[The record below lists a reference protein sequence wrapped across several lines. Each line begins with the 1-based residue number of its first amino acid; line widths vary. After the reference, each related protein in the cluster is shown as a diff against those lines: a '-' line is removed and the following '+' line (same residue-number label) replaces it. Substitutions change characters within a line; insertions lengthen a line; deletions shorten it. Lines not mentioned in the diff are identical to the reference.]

1 MPELPEVETIRRTLE
16 SHLIGTQVRRVRAHR
31 RDIIC
36 LPGDP
41 PAGFARSDM
50 SCPHTTVRPAHL
62 LSNAQI
68 VRLTRRG
75 KRLAIVACDGRCV
88 EVHLGMS
95 GRLLVLPARS
105 RSPAH
110 THIVWSL
117 TDGKR
122 LVFCDPR
129 RFGFV
134 RVHAH
139 TDDLARAWQALG
151 PDALTIRAD
160 ALQKRAGASRQAVKG
175 VLLDQ
180 RVLAG
185 VGNIYADEALFDA
198 RIAPTRAGESLTQDH
213 WRSLA
218 RSIRRVL
225 RRAIEARGT
234 TLRDYR
240 NADGSPGTAG
250 RLLRVYARAGAPCTR
265 CGKFLVAATVAQ
277 RTTTWC
283 PACQT

>member
-16 SHLIGTQVRRVRAHR
+16 PHLIGAQVRRVRAHR
-31 RDIIC
+31 RDIIS

-41 PAGFARSDM
+41 PTGFARSGM
-50 SCPHTTVRPAHL
+50 SCPRTTVRPAHL
-62 LSNAQI
+62 LHNAQI
-68 VRLTRRG
+68 DRLIRRG
-75 KRLAIVACDGRCV
+75 KRIAIVAGDGRCL
-88 EVHLGMS
+88 EIHLGMS
-95 GRLLVLPARS
+95 GRLLLLPARS

-117 TDGKR
+117 VGGMR

-134 RVHAH
+134 RAHAH

-151 PDALTIRAD
+151 PDALTIRSET
-160 ALQKRAGASRQAVKG
+160 LRQRAGTSGRAVKG

-198 RIAPTRAGESLTQDH
+198 RIAPIRAADSLTHEQ
-213 WRSLA
+213 WCTLA
-218 RSIRRVL
+218 RSIRKVL
-225 RRAIEARGT
+225 RRAIGARGT

-240 NADGSPGTAG
+240 NADGSPGRAG
-250 RLLRVYARAGAPCTR
+250 DLLRVYARAGDPCSR
-265 CGKFLVAATVAQ
+265 CGTILVDTRVSQ

-283 PACQT
+283 PDCQT